1 MVSKL
6 YFLYNIIP
14 YELFPLE
21 YPDQNQ
27 KEEYIFRLFV
37 SRVYEWIV
45 EDGNYAVFAALKF
58 WATMNKY
65 ERDSCSIRM
74 MPLPIVLT
82 EFAESIGNSE
92 LISILSNNEYNVSF
106 YDKLFKMK

>member
-6 YFLYNIIP
+6 YFLYHIIP

-21 YPDQNQ
+21 YPDQSQ

-45 EDGNYAVFAALKF
+45 EDGNHAIFAALKF
-58 WATMNKY
+58 WATMNDY
-65 ERDSCSIRM
+65 ERDACSIRM

-82 EFAESIGNSE
+82 EFADSIGDKE
-92 LISILSNNEYNVSF
+92 LIGILNNNEYNIS
-106 YDKLFKMK
+106 YYHKLFKIQ